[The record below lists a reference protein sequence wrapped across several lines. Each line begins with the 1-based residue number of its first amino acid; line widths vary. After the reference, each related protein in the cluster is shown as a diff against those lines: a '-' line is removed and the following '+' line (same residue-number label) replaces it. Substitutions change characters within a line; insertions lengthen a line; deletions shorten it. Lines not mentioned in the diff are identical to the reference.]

1 MAVASEVAPDRLAEE
16 GRSGSECC
24 SFQRAQ
30 ILIQRL
36 WNSPN
41 TRRAPRRNSYPSIA
55 SIPRTSAERLE
66 LAAADRSGTGPET
79 EPGTV
84 LYLAYG
90 SNLCAET
97 FLGMRGIRPL
107 SQVNVSAPAFDL
119 TFDLPGLPYQEPCFA
134 NTTPRKIPKPPVPIP
149 IPGDPPKF
157 PPSPPRS
164 VELEDEAGL
173 ALSDSETSSLLP
185 SAPFFPALP
194 GGPTWSKG
202 LYGVV
207 YEVTR
212 EDYAKIVVTEGGG
225 SSYKDVLTPCFAFPP
240 SMHVPEKPPIPEL
253 PKPFLA
259 HTLYAPRLPD
269 IPTPPPSSPSSPL
282 PLNDGQEED
291 DDPDNDKKKSW
302 FARLL
307 LPPRRP
313 SPDYAQPS
321 PRYLK
326 FIRDGARE
334 HALPDE
340 YQSYLAALEAYRR
353 TSLRQEIGRF
363 LFLVVAG
370 PPLAFLLALSRVLA
384 DEKGNVP
391 RRLGLVSTML
401 MNLLWALY
409 DAVFRPLFGDG
420 ERTIKE
426 EEEEGVNG
434 NEGSGRGGRRIRG
447 RIGKEKGG
455 RGHSGLLQGEQSRI
469 RLI

>member
-1 MAVASEVAPDRLAEE
+1 MTVVASEVAPDRLAEE
-16 GRSGSECC
+16 GRTGEECAC

-36 WNSPN
+36 WNSSN
-41 TRRAPRRNSYPSIA
+41 TRRSPARKSYPTIA
-55 SIPRTSAERLE
+55 SIPRTSAARLE
-66 LAAADRSGTGPET
+66 LAASGAET
-79 EPGTV
+79 ETDTV

-90 SNLCAET
+90 SNLSAET

-134 NTTPRKIPKPPVPIP
+134 NTAPRKIPKPPVPIP

-157 PPSPPRS
+157 PPSPPVS
-164 VELEDEAGL
+164 VGL
-173 ALSDSETSSLLP
+173 DGEGESASDSETSSLLP
-185 SAPFFPALP
+185 SQLPLLPALP

-207 YEVTR
+207 YEVTP
-212 EDYAKIVVTEGGG
+212 EDYAKILATEGGG
-225 SSYKDVLTPCFAFPP
+225 ASYRDVLTPCLAFPP
-240 SMHVPEKPPIPEL
+240 AMHVPEKPPIPEL

-269 IPTPPPSSPSSPL
+269 VPSSPPS
-282 PLNDGQEED
+282 DGDEDGDGDGD
-291 DDPDNDKKKSW
+291 DDPDKDKKKSW
-302 FARLL
+302 LARLL

-326 FIRDGARE
+326 LICDGARE

-340 YQSYLAALEAYRR
+340 YQTYLASLAAYRR
-353 TSLRQEIGRF
+353 TTWRQEVGRF
-363 LFLVVAG
+363 LFLA
-370 PPLAFLLALSRVLA
+370 LAALPMALLLVLSRAFA

-391 RRLGLVSTML
+391 RRLGLATTVL
-401 MNLLWALY
+401 MNLLWVLY
-409 DAVFRPLFGDG
+409 DAVFRPVFGEG
-420 ERTIKE
+420 ERTVE
-426 EEEEGVNG
+426 NEDEGKQ
-434 NEGSGRGGRRIRG
+434 GSRRG
-447 RIGKEKGG
+447 KGE
-455 RGHSGLLQGEQSRI
+455 RERDRLLQEEKSRI
-469 RLI
+469 CLT